1 MPGTYHETVYVDK
14 DDIRII
20 GVIEEGRRAVLDGQ
34 KKLNDAIL
42 YSGNNFVAENL
53 EIRNYKGNGI
63 MGQAGNNF
71 EIRNNVIA
79 ESGVY
84 GIFPQLGQNGI
95 VEHNV
100 VSGIAD
106 AAIYIGMSDNIL
118 VAHNDVFD
126 SVAGIEIENSRHA
139 IVEHNYVHN
148 NSGGLLAFVTPGLP
162 IKDTVDVIFRNNFVV
177 GNNHANFGAPGS
189 TVAGIPAGT
198 GILVMA
204 ADDVVIEGNVIS
216 DNKVS
221 GIIITD
227 HAHASNITADPES
240 DPNSDRVKI
249 LENVMLR
256 NGYDTITE
264 AKALVLAEG
273 KVNVKNLDIARV
285 GPSPGSCIINRH
297 QYVTVGVS
305 DFADCEFTNTATT
318 VNYLLPPVPPREI
331 KPGERGRV
339 VYLGICT
346 GCHTYNGRMIGPPVQ
361 VIQALYMENP
371 QGLADYI
378 AKPREEARRLSRN
391 ASAGLSRSRDAPRG
405 GEIHARSD
413 QLKFRRDDQMTYR
426 RNKLAYAVHIG
437 AGRCGARG
445 RGCPVLPWRRTLRRR
460 KSEEITVT
468 AQLRAQSL
476 QDVPIAMQVVD
487 RALIEDVAAEDM
499 SDLNGFVPGL
509 VVSGDSPTQPRYQ
522 IRGIQ
527 TGDFGVGTDPAVGV
541 YVDGIYAARS
551 GASMLAFND
560 IERIEVLKGPQGTLF
575 GRNSAAGAISI
586 VTTQPSH
593 EFDSHAAW
601 ALRRVWQA
609 VLRRHDQHANRRE
622 ARAAHQRRLQQ
633 E

>member
-1 MPGTYHETVYVDK
+1 VKKKLFLGLLGVALVFVAGAFYGRVSKQDVVISSSTGGASYAGGFKTDAAAPAGGIRSVAGPAPTNIVVVKDGESIQSAIKAAPKGTIIRVMPGTYHETVYVDK

-20 GVIEEGRRAVLDGQ
+20 GVIEKGRRAVLDGE

-71 EIRNNVIA
+71 EIRNNVIVD
-79 ESGVY
+79 SGVY

-100 VSGIAD
+100 VSKIAD

-162 IKDTVDVIFRNNFVV
+162 IKDTVDVIFRKNFVV
-177 GNNHANFGAPGS
+177 GNNHVNFGAKGS

-216 DNKVS
+216 DNKVA
-221 GIIITD
+221 GVIITD
-227 HAHASNITADPES
+227 HAHASNITIDPES

-249 LENVMLR
+249 LENVMLN

-264 AKALVLAEG
+264 AKALALADG
-273 KVNVKNLDIARV
+273 IMTVKNLDIVRV

-297 QYVTVGVS
+297 QYLTVGVG
-305 DFADCEFTNTATT
+305 DFADCEFTNTAST

-331 KPGERGRV
+331 KPGERGKV
-339 VYLGICT
+339 VFLGICS
-346 GCHTYNGRMIGPPVQ
+346 GCHIYNGRMIGPPIQ
-361 VIQALYMENP
+361 AIQALYLDNP

-378 AKPREEARRLSRN
+378 AKPVKKREDYPEMPPQDYLDPETRL
-391 ASAGLSRSRDAPRG
+391 
-405 GEIHARSD
+405 
-413 QLKFRRDDQMTYR
+413 
-426 RNKLAYAVHIG
+426 AV
-437 AGRCGARG
+437 AQYM
-445 RGCPVLPWRRTLRRR
+445 LQ
-460 KSEEITVT
+460 VT
-468 AQLRAQSL
+468 
-476 QDVPIAMQVVD
+476 
-487 RALIEDVAAEDM
+487 
-499 SDLNGFVPGL
+499 N
-509 VVSGDSPTQPRYQ
+509 
-522 IRGIQ
+522 
-527 TGDFGVGTDPAVGV
+527 
-541 YVDGIYAARS
+541 
-551 GASMLAFND
+551 
-560 IERIEVLKGPQGTLF
+560 
-575 GRNSAAGAISI
+575 
-586 VTTQPSH
+586 
-593 EFDSHAAW
+593 
-601 ALRRVWQA
+601 
-609 VLRRHDQHANRRE
+609 
-622 ARAAHQRRLQQ
+622 
-633 E
+633 

>member
-1 MPGTYHETVYVDK
+1 MKKRIFLGLLAAALVFGAGAFIGRSTKHDVVISSSTAGASYSGGFKASASKSAGAIRSVAGPAPTNIVVVKDGESIQAAIKSAPKGTIIRVMPGTYHETVYVDK

-204 ADDVVIEGNVIS
+204 PTTWSSRAMS
-216 DNKVS
+216 S
-221 GIIITD
+221 PTTRCPASSSRITR
-227 HAHASNITADPES
+227 TP
-240 DPNSDRVKI
+240 R
-249 LENVMLR
+249 
-256 NGYDTITE
+256 T
-264 AKALVLAEG
+264 
-273 KVNVKNLDIARV
+273 
-285 GPSPGSCIINRH
+285 SPP
-297 QYVTVGVS
+297 T
-305 DFADCEFTNTATT
+305 
-318 VNYLLPPVPPREI
+318 
-331 KPGERGRV
+331 
-339 VYLGICT
+339 
-346 GCHTYNGRMIGPPVQ
+346 
-361 VIQALYMENP
+361 
-371 QGLADYI
+371 
-378 AKPREEARRLSRN
+378 
-391 ASAGLSRSRDAPRG
+391 RSR
-405 GEIHARSD
+405 I
-413 QLKFRRDDQMTYR
+413 
-426 RNKLAYAVHIG
+426 
-437 AGRCGARG
+437 
-445 RGCPVLPWRRTLRRR
+445 RTR
-460 KSEEITVT
+460 
-468 AQLRAQSL
+468 
-476 QDVPIAMQVVD
+476 IA
-487 RALIEDVAAEDM
+487 
-499 SDLNGFVPGL
+499 
-509 VVSGDSPTQPRYQ
+509 
-522 IRGIQ
+522 
-527 TGDFGVGTDPAVGV
+527 
-541 YVDGIYAARS
+541 
-551 GASMLAFND
+551 
-560 IERIEVLKGPQGTLF
+560 
-575 GRNSAAGAISI
+575 
-586 VTTQPSH
+586 
-593 EFDSHAAW
+593 
-601 ALRRVWQA
+601 
-609 VLRRHDQHANRRE
+609 
-622 ARAAHQRRLQQ
+622 
-633 E
+633 

>member
-1 MPGTYHETVYVDK
+1 M
-14 DDIRII
+14 
-20 GVIEEGRRAVLDGQ
+20 LDGQ

-106 AAIYIGMSDNIL
+106 AKLAIYIGMSDNIL

-162 IKDTVDVIFRNNFVV
+162 IKDTVEMIFRNNFVV
-177 GNNHANFGAPGS
+177 ENNHANFGAPGS

-204 ADDVVIEGNVIS
+204 ADDVVIEGNVVS

-240 DPNSDRVKI
+240 GTELGSREDPRQRDAQQRLRHDHRGQGPGACRGHGERQEPRHRACGPEPGQLHHQPPPVCDRRRGR
-249 LENVMLR
+249 LHRSTM
-256 NGYDTITE
+256 
-264 AKALVLAEG
+264 
-273 KVNVKNLDIARV
+273 IA
-285 GPSPGSCIINRH
+285 
-297 QYVTVGVS
+297 
-305 DFADCEFTNTATT
+305 AT

-339 VYLGICT
+339 VYLGICNN

-361 VIQALYMENP
+361 AIQALYMDNP
-371 QGLADYI
+371 QGLAEYI
-378 AKPREEARRLSRN
+378 SKPAK
-391 ASAGLSRSRDAPRG
+391 
-405 GEIHARSD
+405 
-413 QLKFRRDDQMTYR
+413 KRDDYPEMPPQDDPSIPR
-426 RNKLAYAVHIG
+426 HVSRWRNTCSK
-437 AGRCGARG
+437 
-445 RGCPVLPWRRTLRRR
+445 
-460 KSEEITVT
+460 
-468 AQLRAQSL
+468 
-476 QDVPIAMQVVD
+476 
-487 RALIEDVAAEDM
+487 
-499 SDLNGFVPGL
+499 
-509 VVSGDSPTQPRYQ
+509 
-522 IRGIQ
+522 
-527 TGDFGVGTDPAVGV
+527 
-541 YVDGIYAARS
+541 
-551 GASMLAFND
+551 
-560 IERIEVLKGPQGTLF
+560 
-575 GRNSAAGAISI
+575 
-586 VTTQPSH
+586 
-593 EFDSHAAW
+593 
-601 ALRRVWQA
+601 
-609 VLRRHDQHANRRE
+609 
-622 ARAAHQRRLQQ
+622 
-633 E
+633 